1 MVAAA
6 AAVELGV
13 VGGVG
18 VGVRVRVGV
27 GIAAAASSNRIG
39 LSYWHLLWRDWV
51 RVWIGYGTGMD
62 RGMARDT
69 LSGPFTVYTLWL
81 FDIAMENGP

>member
-27 GIAAAASSNRIG
+27 GIAAAAASSNRIG
-39 LSYWHLLWRDWV
+39 LSYWHLWRDWV

>member
-27 GIAAAASSNRIG
+27 GIAAAAASSNRIG

-51 RVWIGYGTGMD
+51 RDGTGMD